1 MNLDERMASLQ
12 NKLNDKL
19 NRLNGYGVAAAPSY
33 NASGASIPQQ
43 TTPQPAETSASSC
56 TQDYSFC
63 PECGNK
69 IPADSCF
76 CPECG
81 HNIAGETFGKA
92 VVGGGAENE
101 GVIMTDTRLLALKY
115 NTDRE
120 CVKNVISLFINHS
133 LSVGFTWHL
142 LDIADHQDE
151 IGEATWMDYS
161 DVLQKFCL
169 DNNIETGPKL
179 SLFIIGGNDVIPQ
192 PCEDNPCYSPSPWGD
207 DEYQAKVY
215 ADFYYCFYGQLQL
228 DFLDCNKAR
237 CNVSR
242 LPLESGDMASTLEDD
257 LGGYFGKALQ
267 CMNEGGIKIGRAV
280 MTSNVDWIP
289 ASREMSRNLPTESL
303 ENTEAE
309 ILDNM
314 YISPDIMVD
323 MDDDLREQY
332 YNSLSTADMLVFNL
346 HGACQPEMSGFYSSG
361 LAFSTYMLRETNAK
375 IFNTV
380 ACWGGRYIKYSR
392 NQSMLLNAMHCHNV
406 LLYSGACVP
415 ALGKCGNYQND
426 ATWRIQPAA
435 YSETF
440 MARFSEYQCIGTMSA
455 GEAFLRAKCDY
466 YNTSR
471 AVEEDEY
478 TLATVLMF
486 NLYGCPALRTK
497 PNVHAIAEIQNED
510 GSKACRIPFRPRKKE
525 VVMECGANGEQQ
537 RSSSILD
544 AVRGAVDSNLQLIH
558 ETIVDKLYNALG
570 VTPRELYRVEKYST
584 VDTNGNTQKGYLY
597 HYNKQRFED
606 VRSHIEVVLDEAGN
620 IRSAIQTK

>member
-19 NRLNGYGVAAAPSY
+19 NKLNGYGATTTPSY
-33 NASGASIPQQ
+33 NADNYSAPQQ
-43 TTPQPAETSASSC
+43 AMPQQAAQDTASYA
-56 TQDYSFC
+56 QDFSFC
-63 PECGNK
+63 PECGK
-69 IPADSCF
+69 RIPADSRF

-81 HNIAGETFGKA
+81 HNISGESCSKA
-92 VVGGGAENE
+92 TVGGGDENE
-101 GVIMTDTRLLALKY
+101 GIIMTDTRLLANKY
-115 NTDRE
+115 NTDRDS
-120 CVKNVISLFINHS
+120 VKEIISSFINYS
-133 LSVGFTWHL
+133 CAVGFKWYL
-142 LDIADHQDE
+142 LDIADHQHE

-192 PCEDNPCYSPSPWGD
+192 PCENNPCGWGG
-207 DEYQAKVY
+207 DEYQDRVY

-228 DFLDCNKAR
+228 DFLDSGKAR

-242 LPLESGDMASTLEDD
+242 LPLETGAMNSTLEDD
-257 LGGYFGKALQ
+257 LGGYLEKALE
-267 CMNEGGIKIGRAV
+267 CMREGGIKIGRAV

-289 ASREMSRNLPTESL
+289 ASREMSRNLPTELLDDYDS
-303 ENTEAE
+303 EV
-309 ILDNM
+309 LDNM

-332 YNSLSTADMLVFNL
+332 YKSLADADMLVFNL

-361 LAFSTYMLRETNAK
+361 LAFSTYMLKETNAK

-380 ACWGGRYIKYSR
+380 ACWGGRYIKYRR
-392 NQSMLLNAMHCHNV
+392 NQSMLLTAMHQHDV

-415 ALGKCGNYQND
+415 ALGKCGNYQDD

-471 AVEEDEY
+471 AVEEDNY

-486 NLYGCPALRTK
+486 NLYGCPALRTQ
-497 PNVHAIAEIQNED
+497 PNVHAIAEIQTED
-510 GSKACRIPFRPRKKE
+510 GSKTYRMPYRPRKKE
-525 VVMECGANGEQQ
+525 VVMQFDAKEQQ
-537 RSSSILD
+537 RSGSILD
-544 AVRGAVDSNLQLIH
+544 AVRGAVDNNLRMIH
-558 ETIVDKLYNALG
+558 EVIVDKLYNALG
-570 VTPRELYRVEKYST
+570 VTPRELYLVEKYST
-584 VDTNGNTQKGYLY
+584 TDINGKPQSGYLY

-606 VRSHIEVVLDEAGN
+606 VRSHIEVALDDAGN

>member
-19 NRLNGYGVAAAPSY
+19 NRLNGYGTSAVASF
-33 NASGASIPQQ
+33 NAGSASTPQQ
-43 TTPQPAETSASSC
+43 TTPQPAAQSC
-56 TQDYSFC
+56 EEGYSFC
-63 PECGNK
+63 PECGK
-69 IPADSCF
+69 RIAADSCF

-81 HNIAGETFGKA
+81 HNIAGESFSKA
-92 VVGGGAENE
+92 VVGGGDENE

-115 NTDRE
+115 HTDRDT
-120 CVKNVISLFINHS
+120 VKDIISSFINYS
-133 LSVGFTWHL
+133 CSVGFTWHL
-142 LDIADHQDE
+142 LDIADHQHE

-192 PCEDNPCYSPSPWGD
+192 PCEDNPCGWGG
-207 DEYQAKVY
+207 DEYQDRVY

-228 DFLDCNKAR
+228 DYLDCNKAR

-242 LPLESGDMASTLEDD
+242 LPLESGEMASTIEDD
-257 LGGYFGKALQ
+257 LGGYLGKALQ
-267 CMNEGGIKIGRAV
+267 CMNEGGIDIGRAV

-303 ENTEAE
+303 ENTDDEV
-309 ILDNM
+309 LDNM

-323 MDDDLREQY
+323 MDDELREQY
-332 YNSLSTADMLVFNL
+332 YNSLSEADMLIFNL

-380 ACWGGRYIKYSR
+380 ACWGGRYIKYRR
-392 NQSMLLNAMHCHNV
+392 NQSMLLTAMHQHNV

-415 ALGKCGNYQND
+415 ALGKCGNYQSD

-440 MARFSEYQCIGTMSA
+440 MARFSEYQCIGTMSS

-471 AVEEDEY
+471 AMEEDEY

-510 GSKACRIPFRPRKKE
+510 GSKAYRIPYRPLKKE
-525 VVMECGANGEQQ
+525 VVMQFDAKEQQ
-537 RSSSILD
+537 RSASILD
-544 AVRGAVDSNLQLIH
+544 AVRGAVDNNLRMIH
-558 ETIVDKLYNALG
+558 EVIVDKLYNALG
-570 VTPRELYRVEKYST
+570 VTPRELYLVEKYST
-584 VDTNGNTQKGYLY
+584 TDINGNTQKGYLY

-606 VRSHIEVVLDEAGN
+606 IRSHIEVALDEAGN